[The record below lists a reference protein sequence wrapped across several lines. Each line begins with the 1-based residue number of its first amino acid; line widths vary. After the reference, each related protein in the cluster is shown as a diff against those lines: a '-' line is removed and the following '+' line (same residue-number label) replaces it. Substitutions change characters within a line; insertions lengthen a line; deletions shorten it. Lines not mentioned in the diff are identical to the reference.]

1 MQIRIEHLSKTYPA
15 PFSLFGGRTPVAALS
30 DVTLTIGVGMF
41 GLLGPN
47 GAGKTTLMR
56 ILCTLLEPTAGR
68 IQVGDVDR
76 LKDPQGVRRLIG
88 YLPQEFGFFKR
99 LTAREYLEFAASMK
113 GVSPRQIPSL
123 LERVNLAHE
132 TRKNVGTYS
141 GGMKRRLGIAQAL
154 LGDPQVLVVDEPTA
168 GLDPEERLRFRNL
181 LAELSGER
189 IVLLS
194 THIVAD
200 VESSC
205 SQVAVIDKGR
215 VRFAGSPSLL
225 VQRARGQVWQL
236 QVDDAEYNRLQYQ
249 LQVISSRRSE
259 QGITLRV
266 LAPENPLGRSTPAA
280 VTMEDAYLHLMESTR
295 GVPA

>member
-15 PFSLFGGRTPVAALS
+15 PFSFFGGRTPVAALS

-56 ILCTLLEPTAGR
+56 ILCTLLEPTSGR
-68 IQVGDVDR
+68 IQVGAVDR
-76 LKDPQGVRRLIG
+76 LKDPQRVRRMIG

-113 GVSPRQIPSL
+113 GVSPRQIPTL
-123 LERVNLAHE
+123 LEKVNLAHE
-132 TRKNVGTYS
+132 TRKYVGTYS

-154 LGDPQVLVVDEPTA
+154 LGDPRVLVVDEPTA

-200 VESSC
+200 VESAC
-205 SQVAVIDKGR
+205 SQVAVIDRGR
-215 VRFAGSPSLL
+215 VRFAGSPALL
-225 VQRARGQVWQL
+225 VQRAQGQVWQL
-236 QVDDAEYNRLQYQ
+236 NVDDAEYSRLQYQ
-249 LQVISSRRSE
+249 LQVISSRRTE
-259 QGITLRV
+259 QGVSLRV
-266 LAPENPLGRSTPAA
+266 LARENPLGRGTPAA
-280 VTMEDAYLHLMESTR
+280 VTMEDAYLHLMEPAR
-295 GVPA
+295 EVPA